1 MQTFD
6 PRLTIRRSFHRAAE
20 RLRLVKKHVGDF
32 NASQLSVVTSI
43 HYCALYIAHRIH
55 TSCT

>member
-32 NASQLSVVTSI
+32 NASQLSVGDQYTLS
-43 HYCALYIAHRIH
+43 YIAHRIH